1 MKCIHEIYPN
11 FFTQKWLNDNSRQ
24 MINNVKNT
32 VSVELT
38 DIESQ
43 SLIINP
49 IHYRMLVKESL

>member
-1 MKCIHEIYPN
+1 MKCIHEVYPN
-11 FFTQKWLNDNSRQ
+11 LFTQKWLNDNSRQ
-24 MINNVKNT
+24 MVNNIKNT
-32 VSVELT
+32 VSVELN